1 MFIKITKNKK
11 GDSYY
16 HLVESYR
23 DQGKV
28 RQRTLLS
35 LGKVG
40 EDGLD
45 KLISAIGKYKDVL
58 TAVEAAKALD
68 IEDSYILG
76 PLLAVQHIFNLF
88 GIDRILRKIAA
99 KHPQLELDLC
109 KVIYTMIVCRF
120 VRPSSKLKIFERW

>member
-11 GDSYY
+11 GQAYY

-23 DQGKV
+23 DQGKTK
-28 RQRTLLS
+28 QRTLLS
-35 LGKVG
+35 LGRVE

-45 KLISAIGKYKDVL
+45 KLISAISKHKDVL

-68 IEDSYILG
+68 IEDTYILG

-88 GIDRILRKIAA
+88 G
-99 KHPQLELDLC
+99 H
-109 KVIYTMIVCRF
+109 
-120 VRPSSKLKIFERW
+120 

>member
-58 TAVEAAKALD
+58 TAVEAAKSLD
-68 IEDSYILG
+68 IEDTYTLG

-88 GIDRILRKIAA
+88 GIGRILRNIAA
-99 KHPQLELDLC
+99 KHPQLEFDL
-109 KVIYTMIVCRF
+109 
-120 VRPSSKLKIFERW
+120 

>member
-1 MFIKITKNKK
+1 MFIRITTNRN
-11 GDSYY
+11 GQAYY

-45 KLISAIGKYKDVL
+45 KPIAAIGKHKDVL
-58 TAVEAAKALD
+58 TAVEAAKSLD
-68 IEDSYILG
+68 IEDTYILG
-76 PLLAVQHIFNLF
+76 PLLAVQHIFSLF
-88 GIDRILRKIAA
+88 GEA
-99 KHPQLELDLC
+99 HPQ
-109 KVIYTMIVCRF
+109 RF
-120 VRPSSKLKIFERW
+120 CHK